1 MRRKQLWIAAACTA
15 LALGTAACGQKQEAE
30 TTVAQ
35 ETTVQETSAE
45 ETTAELVETV
55 DGEIESMEQTQAQ
68 VPQMIQIYGPVTHME
83 NGRLSMDNQSGQG
96 YSGEIILNI
105 PDEALVL
112 NAEDGLPAD
121 LEAVEDGATLYAY
134 IGPAMTMSLP
144 PMTTAELVLC
154 NIPESGQVPDYVE
167 VKSVVTDAA
176 SSKTV
181 LTGAD
186 GKEFEIADDC
196 QFTPYLTRNIVTVD
210 DLTEGV
216 KCLVW
221 SGEDHAA
228 SRIMIFPHEEPAEES

>member
-1 MRRKQLWIAAACTA
+1 MRRKGLWIAAACAA
-15 LALGTAACGQKQEAE
+15 LALGATACGQKQEAE
-30 TTVAQ
+30 TTA
-35 ETTVQETSAE
+35 VQETAAE
-45 ETTAELVETV
+45 ETTAEVVET
-55 DGEIESMEQTQAQ
+55 GEIESLEETQAQ
-68 VPQMIQIYGPVTHME
+68 AAQMVRIYGPVTRME
-83 NGRLSMDNQSGQG
+83 DGRLSMDNQSGQG

-105 PDEALVL
+105 PEGTLVL

-121 LEAVEDGATLYAY
+121 LDAVEDGTALYAY

-144 PMTTAELVLC
+144 PMTNAELILC
-154 NIPESGQVPDYVE
+154 NIPADYKVPDYVE
-167 VKSVVTDAA
+167 VKSVVTDAS

-186 GKEFEIADDC
+186 GTEFEISEDC

-221 SGEDHAA
+221 SGEDNAA
-228 SRIMIFPHEEPAEES
+228 SRIMIFPQQIEAEDIADAE